1 MKFKI
6 KVPLTDQE
14 AEQTFQKEMPSV
26 TPVMIQR
33 YGDAFRLASRLTNLP
48 IQVLY
53 SFALIESRGT
63 HNNPSGAVHV
73 TGTERS
79 TGIMQISPNMFYEVY
94 FKENRAGRISDEIKK
109 VVKSYVPIDFD
120 NRKTP
125 MSANNITF
133 NMVATALKDYR
144 FNILASSIVLRRLLE
159 ESANND
165 LTMRLDKAIVKYN
178 VGMYSRPTRTNEYK
192 FGDTTNLLRVVPSI
206 TQKYIRNIVGKNGAL
221 IYMIQNNIK

>member
-1 MKFKI
+1 MNFKI

-14 AEQTFQKEMPSV
+14 AESIFQKELPLV
-26 TPVMIQR
+26 TPVMIR
-33 YGDAFRLASRLTNLP
+33 KYGDAFNLASRLTNLP

-63 HNNPSGAVHV
+63 HNNPSGLVHV
-73 TGTERS
+73 TGAEKS

-94 FKENRAGRISDEIKK
+94 YKENRAGRISDEIKK
-109 VVKSYVPIDFD
+109 TVKRYVPIDFD

-125 MSANNITF
+125 TSANQYTF

-192 FGDTTNLLRVVPSI
+192 MGDTTALLRVVPSI
-206 TQKYIRNIVGKNGAL
+206 TNKYIRNIVGKNGAL
-221 IYMIQNNIK
+221 TYMIKNNIK